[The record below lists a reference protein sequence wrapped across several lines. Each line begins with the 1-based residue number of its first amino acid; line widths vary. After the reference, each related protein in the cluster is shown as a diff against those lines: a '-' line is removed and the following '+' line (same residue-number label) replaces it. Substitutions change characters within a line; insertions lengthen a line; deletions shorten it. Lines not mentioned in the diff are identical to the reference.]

1 MKKFGRKALAL
12 MLGLV
17 LCVSMFAF
25 TGCGCGSDSSSDDPA
40 ASAGLVDSDV
50 EGEVSIMTW
59 SGDGKYHED
68 IGGED
73 ISESKLTSQ
82 NVAQIYAVAKKFKE
96 KYPNVK
102 INVYAKAGDPNQP
115 GTPSWDQEIENFKTK
130 YGKYPDIWGADD
142 IISDI
147 KKGLVADLSVY
158 KNEDSYKAYNTNLMK
173 QMNYDG
179 MQAGLPSYS
188 IPWGIWINK
197 QLATDNNIEVP
208 DPDWTIDE
216 FTDFVSQA
224 DGKEFFGMKCA
235 ATDPAGHDGHGP
247 MDILDMGV
255 PTINKQI
262 KEKNSVDL
270 NTDEVKSLLKD
281 ASKWAASSVDSAE
294 GAETL
299 STEIAQENMGYSWTY
314 FVNNRTLV
322 NMEDPWYLTA
332 GADPSAK
339 KSDTY
344 IKSKDWDF
352 YPFPSTEYMGGE
364 NTIKLVMDPI
374 CLHNYALDD
383 SKPEMSK
390 KEKSQLD
397 LTYTFAT
404 YWTASTEA
412 REAIFKQGWTQDGE
426 KKDSAASDTFP
437 VVTGKAYDEQ
447 MDIWNEHPAH
457 KVYKDKEGFQKVIKI
472 FKEGKSWDYVD
483 KCWTKKIKE
492 HGEEIYTLQEWIS
505 CNDKDVAGA
514 WMTDKNWADSVKSK
528 LKDWN
533 ATINKRIKKADQEF
547 KAALKKYYGNTK

>member
-25 TGCGCGSDSSSDDPA
+25 TGCGGSSSDPA
-40 ASAGLVDSDV
+40 SSGLVDSDIK
-50 EGEVSIMTW
+50 GDISIMTW
-59 SGDGKYHED
+59 GGDGKYHED
-68 IGGED
+68 IGSED
-73 ISESKLTSQ
+73 LSDSKLTSQ
-82 NVAQIYAVAKKFKE
+82 NVAQVYAVAKKFKE

-102 INVYAKAGDPNQP
+102 INIWAKAGDPNQP

-158 KNEDSYKAYNTNLMK
+158 EKEDSYKAYNKTLMK
-173 QMNYDG
+173 QMNYGG
-179 MQAGLPSYS
+179 MQAGLPSYT

-197 QLATDNNIEVP
+197 SLAADNNIDVP
-208 DPDWTIDE
+208 DPDWSIQE
-216 FTDFVSQA
+216 FTDFVNQA
-224 DGKEFFGMKCA
+224 DKETFFGMKCA

-262 KEKNSVDL
+262 KEKNSIDL
-270 NTDEVKSLLKD
+270 NTDEVKSLLKY
-281 ASKWAASSVDSAE
+281 ASQWAASSVDSAE

-314 FVNNRTLV
+314 FVNNRTLINV
-322 NMEDPWYLTA
+322 EDPWYLTA
-332 GADPSAK
+332 GADPSNK
-339 KSDTY
+339 KSNVY
-344 IKSKDWDF
+344 IKAKDWDF
-352 YPFPSTEYMGGE
+352 YPFPSTEYMDDE
-364 NTIKLVMDPI
+364 NTIKLVIDPI

-383 SKPEMSK
+383 SNPQMSK
-390 KEKSQLD
+390 KERSQLD

-412 REAIFKQGWTQDGE
+412 RQAIYDQGWTQDGVH
-426 KKDSAASDTFP
+426 KDSAASDTFP
-437 VVTGKAYDEQ
+437 VVTGDAYDEQ

-457 KVYKDKEGFQKVIKI
+457 KVYKDKEGFQKVIKL

-483 KCWTKKIKE
+483 KCWTKKISE

-528 LKDWN
+528 LADWN
-533 ATINKRIKKADQEF
+533 KTINKRIKKADAEF
-547 KAALKKYYGNTK
+547 KTALKKYYGNTK

>member
-25 TGCGCGSDSSSDDPA
+25 TGCGGSSSDPG
-40 ASAGLVDSDV
+40 SAGLVDSNTKGDI
-50 EGEVSIMTW
+50 SIMTW
-59 SGDGKYHED
+59 GGDGKYYED
-68 IGGED
+68 LGGQD
-73 ISESKLTSQ
+73 LSDSKLTTRA
-82 NVAQIYAVAKKFKE
+82 VAKAYAVAKKFKE
-96 KYPNVK
+96 AYPNVK
-102 INVYAKAGDPNQP
+102 INLYAKSGDPNQP

-130 YGKYPDIWGADD
+130 HGKYPDIWGADD

-158 KNEDSYKAYNTNLMK
+158 KNEESYKAYNKSLMK
-173 QMNYDG
+173 QMNYNG
-179 MQAGLPSYS
+179 MQAGLPAYS

-197 QLATDNNIEVP
+197 SLANDNNIDVP
-208 DPDWTIDE
+208 EPDWDIKE

-224 DGKEFFGMKCA
+224 DTETFFGMKCA

-270 NTDEVKSLLKD
+270 NTDDVKSLLKY
-281 ASKWAASSVDSAE
+281 AQKWAASSVDSAE

-299 STEIAQENMGYSWTY
+299 SSEIAEENMGYSWTY
-314 FVNNRTLV
+314 FCNNRTLINV
-322 NMEDPWYLTA
+322 EDPWYLTA
-332 GADPSAK
+332 GADPEAK
-339 KSDTY
+339 NSKTY
-344 IKSKDWDF
+344 IKAKDWDF
-352 YPFPSTEYMGGE
+352 YPFPSTDYMGGE
-364 NTIKLVMDPI
+364 NTIKLVIDPI

-383 SKPEMSK
+383 QNPKMSK
-390 KEKSQLD
+390 TEKAKLD

-404 YWTASTEA
+404 YMTASTEA
-412 REAIFKQGWTQDGE
+412 REAIYKQGWTENGT
-426 KKDSAASDTFP
+426 KKSSAADDSFP
-437 VVTGKAYDEQ
+437 VVTGDAYDAQ
-447 MDIWNEHPAH
+447 MDLWNDLPAH
-457 KVYKDKEGFQKVIKI
+457 KVYKDKEGFQKVVKI
-472 FKEGKSWDYVD
+472 FKDGNSWDYVD
-483 KCWTKKIKE
+483 KCWTKKISE

-528 LKDWN
+528 LADWN
-533 ATINKRIKKADQEF
+533 TTINKRIKKADKEF
-547 KAALKKYYGNTK
+547 KVALNKYYGIK

>member
-17 LCVSMFAF
+17 LCVSALAF
-25 TGCGCGSDSSSDDPA
+25 TGCGGSSSDPA
-40 ASAGLVDSDV
+40 SSGLVDSDIK
-50 EGEVSIMTW
+50 GDISIMTW

-68 IGGED
+68 IGSED
-73 ISESKLTSQ
+73 LSESKLTSQ

-96 KYPNVK
+96 AYPNVK
-102 INVYAKAGDPNQP
+102 INVYAKSGDPNQP

-130 YGKYPDIWGADD
+130 HGKYPDIWGADD
-142 IISDI
+142 IISDV

-158 KNEDSYKAYNTNLMK
+158 KNEDSYKAYNKGLMK
-173 QMNYDG
+173 QMNYNG

-197 QLATDNNIEVP
+197 SLAQDNNIDVP
-208 DPDWTIDE
+208 EPDWDIKE
-216 FTDFVSQA
+216 FTDFVSQC
-224 DGKEFFGMKCA
+224 DGETFFGMKCA

-262 KEKNSVDL
+262 KEKNSIDL
-270 NTDEVKSLLKD
+270 NTDDVKSLLKY
-281 ASKWAASSVDSAE
+281 AQKWAASSVDSAQ

-299 STEIAQENMGYSWTY
+299 SAEIAEENGGYSWTY
-314 FVNNRTLV
+314 FCNNRTLV

-332 GADPSAK
+332 GADPEAK
-339 KSDTY
+339 NTDTY
-344 IKSKDWDF
+344 IKAKEWDF
-352 YPFPSTEYMGGE
+352 YPFPSTDYMGGE

-383 SKPEMSK
+383 QNPKMSK
-390 KEKSQLD
+390 AEKSKLD

-412 REAIFKQGWTQDGE
+412 REAIYKQGWTNNGT
-426 KKDSAASDTFP
+426 KKSSAASDTFP
-437 VVTGKAYDEQ
+437 VVTGDAYEDQ
-447 MDIWNEHPAH
+447 MDLWNELPAH
-457 KVYKDKEGFQKVIKI
+457 KVYKNKEGFQKVIKL
-472 FKEGKSWDYVD
+472 FKEGNSWDYVD
-483 KCWTKKIKE
+483 KCWTKKISE

-528 LKDWN
+528 LADWN
-533 ATINKRIKKADQEF
+533 TTINKRIKKADKEF
-547 KAALKKYYGNTK
+547 KAALLKYYGVK